1 MFAQTAT
8 PQRQFSALYRRI
20 DVDTGANN
28 ASPHKLVCMLFDGLC
43 DSMDR
48 ARGAIAAGDVVA
60 KGQALGRAVRIVE
73 EGLRSALNLEEGGAL
88 ARDLNDLYQYI
99 NARLTHANLKNDV
112 AAIEECKRLITPIKE
127 AWETIGPQVNN
138 H

>member
-20 DVDTGANN
+20 DVDTGVNN

-73 EGLRSALNLEEGGAL
+73 EGLRSALNLKEGGAL
-88 ARDLNDLYQYI
+88 ANDLNDLYLVPQLEMMW
-99 NARLTHANLKNDV
+99 NCRSTQLLMVVH
-112 AAIEECKRLITPIKE
+112 ITL
-127 AWETIGPQVNN
+127 
-138 H
+138 